1 MRRYE
6 QIIELKQNGLTNTA
20 IAERMEISPNSVK
33 IALLRYA
40 DPKRH
45 EAYKAVNREQTRVRR
60 ARAEA

>member
-6 QIIELKQNGLTNTA
+6 QIRALKHDGLTNQE
-20 IAERMEISPNSVK
+20 IAERLEIAPNSVK

-45 EAYKAVNREQTRVRR
+45 EAYKAVNREQTRIRR